1 MHPRRE
7 LIAAVVLIGLGIGY
21 GVLTVG
27 LPERTMP
34 NTPGPR
40 FFPWI
45 ITTSLL
51 SLAAAM
57 LIRAWRRLASEIDA
71 GLGVVPG
78 RGAVAL
84 GAFALYVVAL
94 PWVGFLASTMPFFA
108 VLMALFGERRW
119 WVLAAGAVVVPIV
132 VFVLFR
138 HGFQIIL
145 PAGRLGLP

>member
-1 MHPRRE
+1 MHARRE
-7 LIAAVVLIGLGIGY
+7 LIAAVVMIGLGIGY
-21 GVLTVG
+21 GVLTAG

-45 ITTSLL
+45 ITASLL
-51 SLAAAM
+51 VLSVAM
-57 LIRAWRRLASEIDA
+57 LVRAWRRLASEVDA

-78 RGAVAL
+78 RGAVAF
-84 GAFALYVVAL
+84 GAFAIYVVAL
-94 PWVGFLASTMPFFA
+94 PWVGFLAATMPFFA
-108 VLMALFGERRW
+108 ILMALFGERRW
-119 WVLAAGAVVVPIV
+119 WLLAAGAVVVPIV

-145 PAGRLGLP
+145 PAGRFGLP